1 MSFTHDLPFDPTYG
15 YTLESLLKVQAP
27 EGPADF
33 ADFWKRHYADNRKI
47 APRPQRRPI
56 KPVNDKSDV
65 YEIEYQSS
73 AGQVGGW
80 LLVPKEP
87 FRQAVVVG
95 HGYGGRDCPAQV
107 DFAEPTVIIAPCAR
121 GFHRSATPDVPSTS
135 AFHVIH
141 GVENRDTYIHLVNVK
156 ELWTAFTVLEELF
169 PQARDRLFYYGGS
182 FGGGLGA
189 MMLPWEPRCQRA
201 FLEVPSFG
209 NQPLRLTLQMN
220 GSGAALKLHHEKRGD
235 VMPVMQYFDAATSAR
250 YINTP
255 TLVAA
260 ALFDPAVPPPG
271 QFAVYNGIPCEKELF
286 VKAAGHWTWAGE
298 GEEFARMSAAVK
310 AWFAK

>member
-1 MSFTHDLPFDPTYG
+1 MSITHDLPWDPTYG
-15 YTLESLLKVQAP
+15 YTLETLLTVPAP

-33 ADFWKRHYADNRKI
+33 ADFWQRHYAENRTV
-47 APRPQRRPI
+47 APRPRQKKIEPI
-56 KPVNDKSDV
+56 NDQSEV
-65 YEIEYQSS
+65 YEIDYQSS
-73 AGQVGGW
+73 GGQVGGW
-80 LLVPKEP
+80 LVVPKQP

-95 HGYGGRDCPAQV
+95 HGYGGREAPPQI
-107 DFAEPTVIIAPCAR
+107 DFAEPTAMLAPCAR
-121 GFHRSATPDVPSTS
+121 GFHRSATPGVPSTS
-135 AFHVIH
+135 SFHVIH
-141 GVENRDTYIHLVNVK
+141 GLESRETYIHLVNVK

-169 PQARDRLFYYGGS
+169 PQAKDRLFYHGGS

-189 MMLPWEPRCQRA
+189 MMLPWEPRCKRA

-209 NQPLRLTLQMN
+209 NHPLRLTLPMS

-235 VMPVMQYFDAATSAR
+235 VMPVMQYFDAATAAR
-250 YINTP
+250 YTKTP

-271 QFAVYNGIPCEKELF
+271 QFAVYNGLAGEKELF
-286 VKAAGHWTWAGE
+286 VKTAGHWSWPGDAEE
-298 GEEFARMSAAVK
+298 GKRLAQAVR